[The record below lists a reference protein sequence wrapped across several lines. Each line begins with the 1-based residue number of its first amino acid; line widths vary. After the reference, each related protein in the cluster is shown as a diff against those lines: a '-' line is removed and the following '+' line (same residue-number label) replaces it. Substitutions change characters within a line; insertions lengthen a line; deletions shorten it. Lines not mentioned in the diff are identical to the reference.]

1 MLENTQEIISEK
13 NATMS
18 SATISVLDSP
28 TDADRRAILAPLD
41 AFNKTKAGNEN
52 YEPIAVVLRDETG
65 NIVGGI
71 WAQLYFD
78 WAFIELLFV
87 PESLR
92 GGDFGSKLIREA
104 EEIIRAKGAVG
115 VWLDTFSF
123 QAPGFYERQGY
134 ERFGTLENYPKGMT
148 RFFYRKIF

>member
-1 MLENTQEIISEK
+1 
-13 NATMS
+13 MS

-41 AFNKTKAGNEN
+41 AFNTAKAGNEN
-52 YEPIAVVLRDETG
+52 YQPIAVVLRDETG
-65 NIVGGI
+65 GIIGGL
-71 WAQLYFD
+71 WAQIYFD

-92 GGDFGSKLIREA
+92 GADFGSKLIREA
-104 EEIIRAKGAVG
+104 EDIIKAKGCIG

-134 ERFGTLENYPKGMT
+134 ERFGTLENYPRGMA
-148 RFFYRKIF
+148 RHFYQKIF

>member
-1 MLENTQEIISEK
+1 MPEEI
-13 NATMS
+13 ATMS
-18 SATISVLDSP
+18 SATISVLDNPS
-28 TDADRRAILAPLD
+28 DADRRAILTPLD
-41 AFNKTKAGNEN
+41 AFNTARAGNEN

-65 NIVGGI
+65 DIVGGL

-92 GGDFGSKLIREA
+92 GADFGSKLIREA
-104 EEIIRAKGAVG
+104 EEIIKAKGAVG
-115 VWLDTFSF
+115 IWLDTFSF

-134 ERFGTLENYPKGMT
+134 ERFGTLENYPRGMK